1 MYYAILNKHILTKS
15 LKCGTL
21 YLSYM
26 GVDKNMG
33 NGNSAKLITFR
44 MPDDML
50 EQFNQFTKE
59 HQENKSALIKK
70 AINLYMQGNSKK
82 PETELDLLTT
92 ETLQNIQE
100 ETQKFEEIKRLYQ
113 IQDEILQIKLNI
125 AQKKQKLKSITE
137 AIEETTDTP
146 KL

>member
-1 MYYAILNKHILTKS
+1 
-15 LKCGTL
+15 
-21 YLSYM
+21 M
-26 GVDKNMG
+26 GVDKNME
-33 NGNSAKLITFR
+33 NGNRAKLITFR

-70 AINLYMQGNSKK
+70 AINLYMQGNLKK

>member
-1 MYYAILNKHILTKS
+1 
-15 LKCGTL
+15 
-21 YLSYM
+21 
-26 GVDKNMG
+26 MG
-33 NGNSAKLITFR
+33 NDNRAKLVTFR

-70 AINLYMQGNSKK
+70 AINLYMQGNLKK

-125 AQKKQKLKSITE
+125 AQKKQQLKSITE

>member
-1 MYYAILNKHILTKS
+1 
-15 LKCGTL
+15 
-21 YLSYM
+21 M

-33 NGNSAKLITFR
+33 NDNRAKLVTFR

-70 AINLYMQGNSKK
+70 AINLYMQGNLKK

-125 AQKKQKLKSITE
+125 AQKKQQLKSITE